1 MAEVAYHNICKSYG
15 SVEVMRDLSLSIQD
29 GEFAVLLGASGCGK
43 TTLLR
48 MTAGLENITG
58 GELTIDGKVMNEVHP
73 RDRDIAM
80 VFQNYALY
88 PTMKVFDNIAF
99 SLEVKRLSKEEIKR
113 KVNEAAA
120 VLNLTDYL
128 DRYPRE
134 LSGGQRQRVAM
145 GRAMVRDAKV
155 FLFDEP
161 LSNLDAKLRAHM
173 RVEIRQLHERLKATT
188 VYVTHDQIEAMTM
201 ADKIVLMKGG
211 RIEQVGTPD
220 DLYDR
225 PATRFAA
232 DFIGSPSMNFVEGD
246 ITTEDGNP
254 HFVGPHINLPLDTGL
269 KAEQGQKVICGLRP
283 SDLVT
288 TKSGEIKGTVKLVEK
303 TGADVNIHVDLSETA
318 NLVATMARDNG
329 AVAGGSIELTIPPR
343 AVHLFDAETEN
354 RIETQ
359 TTG

>member
-1 MAEVAYHNICKSYG
+1 
-15 SVEVMRDLSLSIQD
+15 
-29 GEFAVLLGASGCGK
+29 
-43 TTLLR
+43 
-48 MTAGLENITG
+48 
-58 GELTIDGKVMNEVHP
+58 
-73 RDRDIAM
+73 M

-99 SLEVKRLSKEEIKR
+99 SLEVKRLSKDEIKR

-120 VLNLTDYL
+120 VLNLTEYL

-134 LSGGQRQRVAM
+134 LSVAQRQRVAM

-188 VYVTHDQIEAMTM
+188 IYVTHDQIEAMTM

-211 RIEQVGTPD
+211 KIEQVGTPD

-232 DFIGSPSMNFVEGD
+232 DFIGSAVDEFHRGRD
-246 ITTEDGNP
+246 
-254 HFVGPHINLPLDTGL
+254 HGPERKP
-269 KAEQGQKVICGLRP
+269 AFRRP
-283 SDLVT
+283 AYQS
-288 TKSGEIKGTVKLVEK
+288 
-303 TGADVNIHVDLSETA
+303 AA
-318 NLVATMARDNG
+318 
-329 AVAGGSIELTIPPR
+329 
-343 AVHLFDAETEN
+343 
-354 RIETQ
+354 
-359 TTG
+359 